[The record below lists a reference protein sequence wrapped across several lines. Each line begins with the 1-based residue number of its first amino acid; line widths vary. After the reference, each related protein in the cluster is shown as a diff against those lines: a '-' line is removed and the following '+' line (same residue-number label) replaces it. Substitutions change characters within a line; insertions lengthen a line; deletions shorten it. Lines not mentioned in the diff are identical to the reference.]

1 MKTESLS
8 QTAIVVGVRRSRDKK
23 ESFASSFEEIKLLAD
38 TAGVKVVAEM
48 IQSRDGYDNKTFIG
62 QGKLVE
68 LKEVVEST
76 KANLVIINGD
86 LSPSQQKN
94 IEDGLEAPVL
104 DRVGLI
110 LDIFAKRAQT
120 QEAQLQVELAQY
132 EYLYPRLTRMWLH
145 LSKQEGGYV
154 GTRGPGETQLEVD
167 KRRIKTRI
175 KILKAKTLAVRKH
188 HALLREGRQK
198 RGARLV
204 ALVGY
209 TNAGKSTLLN
219 ALTNGNVYVEN
230 KLFATLDP
238 TVRQLYLPRIPNVVL
253 SDTVGFIQQLP
264 HQLVNAFKATLDEVA
279 TADLLLHVIDASA
292 TNAEEQVH
300 AVFKVLEEL
309 GAIQKPMILVFNK
322 QDALTEVQ
330 RIKAEQLALK
340 LGSHSIFIS
349 AKNQVGTDK
358 LLKMVEEELTIS

>member
-1 MKTESLS
+1 MNIL
-8 QTAIVVGVRRSRDKK
+8 QTAIVVGVKLSRDRK

-48 IQSRDGYDNKTFIG
+48 IQSRDSIDHKTYIG

-68 LKEVVEST
+68 LKEAVVNS
-76 KANLVIINGD
+76 KASMVIVNGD
-86 LSPSQQKN
+86 LSPAQQKN
-94 IEDGLEAPVL
+94 IEDGIETPVL

-132 EYLYPRLTRMWLH
+132 EYLFPRLTRMWLH

-175 KILKAKTLAVRKH
+175 KILKEKTLAVRKH
-188 HALLREGRQK
+188 HDLLREGRK
-198 RGARLV
+198 KKGAKMV

-219 ALTNGNVYVEN
+219 TLTNGNVYVEN

-238 TVRQLYLPRIPNVVL
+238 TVRQLYLPKVPNVVL

-264 HQLVNAFKATLDEVA
+264 HQLVNAFKATLDEVV

-292 TNAEEQVH
+292 INSEEQIH

-322 QDALTEVQ
+322 QDSLNETQ
-330 RIKAEQLALK
+330 RIQAEHLALK
-340 LGSHSIFIS
+340 LGSPSIFIS
-349 AKNQVGTDK
+349 AKKQLATDK
-358 LLKMVEEELTIS
+358 LLAMIENELS